1 MLPNKYVLINVQDVY
16 VLFGIMFILKDRKVN
31 QVLACLWVYLLW

>member
-1 MLPNKYVLINVQDVY
+1 MLPNKYFLINVQDVY
-16 VLFGIMFILKDRKVN
+16 VLFVIIFILKDRKVN